1 MLKNYFKI
9 ALRNLYRYKGFSLIN
24 ILGLAIG
31 ITGCLIIGLFVW
43 DELQYDK
50 FIKGGNNIHRIYLER
65 TSTTGTSS
73 SANTP
78 PIFAPYIQQQYPEV
92 ENTMRL
98 MMWSG
103 KMLMEAG
110 DVRAYEEKG
119 LIADSTFFNMFPLK
133 FSKGDPKTA
142 LDDRLS
148 VVITEDVAKKYFG
161 DADPIGKLLKLDKT
175 DFAVTGVLAKVPEH
189 FHLDFN
195 YLIPLSA
202 AGLPAERMKRWG
214 WQQFFTYVKVKDGT
228 DIQQLQNKFHEAVKK
243 EAHPQTKEAGFTYL
257 PYFQPLKDIH
267 LGSADF
273 EFDNAKRGNATY
285 VKGLTIIAIF
295 VLLIACFNFI
305 NLATARSFR
314 RAKEIGMR
322 KVIGADR
329 KQLIFQFTGETILL
343 SLISIAIAV
352 IATWMLLPYLNSFTD
367 KRISFNPL
375 SNPLLGTFIIAI
387 GILIGIFSG
396 LYPALVMSGFKP
408 IRVLKGLKPK
418 GDSSGSS
425 GVLRQGLVI
434 VQFALS
440 ALLIVCTV
448 IVYRQLNFLHQKDLG
463 FNKEQILY
471 FDVRGS
477 VADNPQVF
485 KNELKRSTNIVS
497 VTGGYGLPGD
507 AVAGDEIVVPVF

>member
-202 AGLPAERMKRWG
+202 AGLPAERMERWG

-228 DIQQLQNKFHEAVKK
+228 DIQQLQNKFHNFS
-243 EAHPQTKEAGFTYL
+243 AGYYT
-257 PYFQPLKDIH
+257 
-267 LGSADF
+267 
-273 EFDNAKRGNATY
+273 
-285 VKGLTIIAIF
+285 
-295 VLLIACFNFI
+295 
-305 NLATARSFR
+305 
-314 RAKEIGMR
+314 
-322 KVIGADR
+322 
-329 KQLIFQFTGETILL
+329 
-343 SLISIAIAV
+343 
-352 IATWMLLPYLNSFTD
+352 
-367 KRISFNPL
+367 
-375 SNPLLGTFIIAI
+375 
-387 GILIGIFSG
+387 
-396 LYPALVMSGFKP
+396 
-408 IRVLKGLKPK
+408 
-418 GDSSGSS
+418 
-425 GVLRQGLVI
+425 
-434 VQFALS
+434 VQS
-440 ALLIVCTV
+440 KC
-448 IVYRQLNFLHQKDLG
+448 Y
-463 FNKEQILY
+463 Y
-471 FDVRGS
+471 
-477 VADNPQVF
+477 
-485 KNELKRSTNIVS
+485 
-497 VTGGYGLPGD
+497 
-507 AVAGDEIVVPVF
+507 